1 MDFECATLHL
11 FFFLL
16 LSEREKT
23 LILHFSRL
31 ADTFIRLLP
40 EKQQEKRG
48 RLIPTSAGVKQS
60 FDEGFLGE
68 GFPRAFVKTEA
79 NANPFNGATQCSSS
93 VHSLV
98 DFDHLANI

>member
-1 MDFECATLHL
+1 MDFECAMLHL

-16 LSEREKT
+16 LSEREKTKT

-31 ADTFIRLLP
+31 ADTFIRFLP
-40 EKQQEKRG
+40 EQQREKRG
-48 RLIPTSAGVKQS
+48 RLIPTSVGAKQS

-79 NANPFNGATQCSSS
+79 NANPFNGATQCRVSI
-93 VHSLV
+93 LWWI
-98 DFDHLANI
+98 LTI